1 MSVRKT
7 DNPENSYN
15 IPHSKLDIDQ
25 LEWKRPSKIKR
36 EMKAYSTLQ
45 NSLELK
51 KF

>member
-25 LEWKRPSKIKR
+25 LERRKPSAEINHF
-36 EMKAYSTLQ
+36 ES
-45 NSLELK
+45 
-51 KF
+51 F